1 MLDTPENILQKQRE
15 IIHSKSPDE
24 RFKIG
29 IEAINFGRL
38 MVESSIKQR
47 NPVISEIE
55 LKVES
60 FKRCYSQTFD
70 SEELDEIINGLR
82 AYLEKILKANQKV

>member
-15 IIHSKSPDE
+15 IIHAKSPDE
-24 RFKIG
+24 RFMIG
-29 IEAINFGRL
+29 IEAINFGRI

-47 NPVISEIE
+47 NPVISEID
-55 LKVES
+55 LKIET

-70 SEELDEIINGLR
+70 SEELNEIINGLR
-82 AYLEKILKANQKV
+82 AYLERALQANQKV